1 MNHRSHFTFTGLV
14 CVFFFVATVC
24 LTAGLP
30 QSARAEEPYE
40 LTISTIPAGFA
51 SYIMGVA
58 LAEQINKHST
68 WLKAT
73 AMEGRGPAEHMK
85 LLVKKPA
92 KRKNYL
98 FFNST
103 WDIWEAKKQ
112 LVPYKGIPF
121 NYDDFRFVTLIGI
134 AGNGLCT
141 LDPEIKSVKDLE
153 GKRVIFDS
161 GKGKGR
167 EMAYTGVLKTAGVSI
182 DKIKQQYSSGKAA
195 ADTLR
200 DGLVDVIYT
209 GHILKKLPNVYGN
222 SPFQAELV
230 ATKKTFFISFEEK
243 DVLAFKKN
251 TGHPLAM
258 VKIPPKML
266 GPEQT
271 QPCGVLIKPL
281 GFAAHISMPDKVVT
295 EIVRIV
301 YENAEIFKDYTF
313 MGNILTKKTMAS
325 LSVPEQSYH
334 PAAVKFYK
342 EKGVP
347 ITGFDQ

>member
-1 MNHRSHFTFTGLV
+1 MMSRNHFTLTGLV
-14 CVFFFVATVC
+14 CLSFFIATVC
-24 LTAGLP
+24 LTAGWP
-30 QSARAEEPYE
+30 NPAAAEEPFE
-40 LTISTIPAGFA
+40 ITISTLPAGFG

-58 LAEQINKHST
+58 LAEQINKNST
-68 WLKAT
+68 WLKAI

-112 LVPYKGIPF
+112 LGPYKGMPF
-121 NYDDFRFVTLIGI
+121 NYDEFKFVTLLGI

-141 LDPEIKSVKDLE
+141 LDPNIKTLKDLE

-167 EMAYTGVLKTAGVSI
+167 EMAYAGVLEAAGVSM
-182 DKIKQQYSSGKAA
+182 DKLKQQYSSGKAA

-230 ATKKTFFISFEEK
+230 ATKKTYFVGFDEK
-243 DVLAFKKN
+243 DVMAFKKK
-251 TGHPLAM
+251 TGHPVAM

-271 QPCGVLIKPL
+271 EPCGVLIKPL
-281 GFAAHISMPDKVVT
+281 GFAAHISMPDHVVT
-295 EIVRIV
+295 EIVRVV
-301 YENAEIFKDYTF
+301 YENADKFKDYTF
-313 MGNILTKKTMAS
+313 MGNILTKKTLAS
-325 LSVPEQSYH
+325 LSVPEQAYH